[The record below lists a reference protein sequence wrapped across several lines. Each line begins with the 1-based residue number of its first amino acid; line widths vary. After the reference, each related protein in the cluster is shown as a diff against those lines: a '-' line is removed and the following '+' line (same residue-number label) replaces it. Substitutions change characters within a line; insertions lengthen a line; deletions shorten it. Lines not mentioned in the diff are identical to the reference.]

1 MGLKDI
7 RGVPTS
13 TRSQA
18 SLDQLEAALDL
29 AITMRADPIAL
40 LDEALEE
47 KPGFVVGLCL
57 RAEMLLLTTER
68 ARLPQVARD
77 VEMAEALTGKAN
89 DRERGHIAAIRAWL
103 EGDLERATDCWESV
117 LLNYPRDLIALF
129 CAHMTDF
136 FLGEAPQMRDRISRA
151 LRGWDADTAGYGY
164 VLGMYAFALEEA
176 GDFTR
181 GEEYGRK
188 AVELNPLDV
197 YAIHAVAHV
206 MEMQGR
212 QEDGINWMTE
222 RQSDWAVDCGFAIH
236 LWWHTAMYH
245 LDLEQYDRVFEIY
258 ENGIRHSADGISLE
272 ELDAASMLWRLNLL
286 GVDVGDR
293 WWELADRWEPSAEDT
308 YYAFNDMHAMMTF
321 AGAGRDMAAAKLL
334 AATASYVTERGGT
347 NAQMTKDVGIPV
359 CRALLA
365 FSRQD
370 YGMVVDLLLPIRYRS
385 NVFGG
390 SYAQRDVI
398 ALTLIEA
405 AIRAGRF
412 PLAHALLAER
422 AALKE
427 NSPMTWK
434 LMARALDGLGDRPA
448 ADNARGRAEALLAG
462 IRPMVRDN
470 TGLRDDPVF
479 IPGGCL
485 L

>member
-13 TRSQA
+13 TDSQA
-18 SLDQLEAALDL
+18 SLDRLE
-29 AITMRADPIAL
+29 
-40 LDEALEE
+40 EALELAIIMRGE
-47 KPGFVVGLCL
+47 PVAVLDKALEAEPGFVLGLCL
-57 RAEMLLLTTER
+57 RAEMQLLTTER
-68 ARLPQVARD
+68 ARVPQVARD
-77 VEMAEALTGKAN
+77 VEMAEALTGTAN
-89 DRERGHIAAIRAWL
+89 ERERGHIAAIRAWL
-103 EGDLERATDCWESV
+103 EGDMEKATECWEAV
-117 LLNYPRDLIALF
+117 LLDYPRDLVALF

-151 LRGWDADTAGYGY
+151 LRGWDADTPGYGY
-164 VLGMYAFALEEA
+164 VLGMYAFSLEEA
-176 GDFTR
+176 GDFAR
-181 GEEYGRK
+181 GEDYGRK
-188 AVELNPLDV
+188 AVELNPKDV

-222 RQSDWAVDCGFAIH
+222 RQADWAVDCGFAIH

-286 GVDVGDR
+286 GVDVSDR
-293 WWELADRWEPSAEDT
+293 WGELADRWEPSAEDT
-308 YYAFNDMHAMMTF
+308 YYAFNDMHAMMAF

-347 NAQMTKDVGIPV
+347 NAQMTKDVGIPI

-365 FSRQD
+365 FSRED
-370 YGMVVDLLLPIRYRS
+370 YDAVVDLLQPVRYKS

-412 PLAHALLAER
+412 SLAHALLAER
-422 AALKE
+422 TALKE
-427 NSPMTWK
+427 TSPMTWK
-434 LMARALDGLGDRPA
+434 LMARTLDSLGDRPG
-448 ADNARGRAEALLAG
+448 ADSARGRAESLHAG
-462 IRPMVRDN
+462 IRPTVRDN